1 MMTLSPDKE
10 YLAGLS
16 ISRIREI
23 TDSAEPGEELLALLE
38 QDSRAGVRA
47 LASRV
52 RNCQAR
58 EASLRARQEELLAI
72 ERKLSAAGK
81 KGIAGVDEA
90 GRGPLAGPVVAAA
103 VILPED
109 LIFPGLDDSKK
120 VSAHRREE
128 LFERITG
135 KAVAWGIGMADND
148 EIDEIGILAA
158 AMKAM
163 RNAVGTMKVEP
174 DIVLVDGNQSPKLAC
189 EEMLVVNG
197 DARCRCIAAA
207 SIIAKVTRDRIM
219 VEMDRLFPGY
229 GFARHKGYGASRHVA
244 ALREKG
250 PCTIHRFSFK
260 IVPQAAPPGTATSVL
275 RERLSRAPTREAL
288 ERISRGIARIRDNLA
303 ASDLEELR
311 ACYKRCVRRFG
322 EVHHGR

>member
-1 MMTLSPDKE
+1 MTLLTDKE
-10 YLAGLS
+10 HISKLS

-23 TDSAEPGEELLALLE
+23 ADSAEPGEELFALLE

-47 LASRV
+47 LASRI
-52 RNCQAR
+52 RKCQAR
-58 EASLRARQEELLAI
+58 DASLRARQEELIAI

-109 LIFPGLDDSKK
+109 LILPGLDDSKK
-120 VSAHRREE
+120 VSARRREE
-128 LFERITG
+128 LYKHITG

-174 DIVLVDGNQSPKLAC
+174 DIVLVDGNQSPKLTC

-219 VEMDRLFPGY
+219 VEMDSLFPGY
-229 GFARHKGYGASRHVA
+229 GFARHKGYGASFHVA
-244 ALREKG
+244 ALGEKG

-260 IVPQAAPPGTATSVL
+260 IVPQVAPPGTVTSIL
-275 RERLSRAPTREAL
+275 SERLSRAPTREAL
-288 ERISRGIARIRDNLA
+288 ERVSRGIARIRDNLA

-311 ACYKRCVRRFG
+311 ACYKLCVRRFSD
-322 EVHHGR
+322 VHHG